1 MYHIT
6 VSADSPSRAPARH
19 ETPPHLLHAQGS
31 KSTIGDPEEEGR
43 TLVKPEPELC
53 DVELEEEEGRRKED
67 AEKSEEKE
75 LEEDEEFCNKV
86 QHAEQATAVEERPT
100 KKAKIVRKSKK

>member
-1 MYHIT
+1 M
-6 VSADSPSRAPARH
+6 
-19 ETPPHLLHAQGS
+19 
-31 KSTIGDPEEEGR
+31 
-43 TLVKPEPELC
+43 KPEPELC

-86 QHAEQATAVEERPT
+86 QHAEQANAVEERPT